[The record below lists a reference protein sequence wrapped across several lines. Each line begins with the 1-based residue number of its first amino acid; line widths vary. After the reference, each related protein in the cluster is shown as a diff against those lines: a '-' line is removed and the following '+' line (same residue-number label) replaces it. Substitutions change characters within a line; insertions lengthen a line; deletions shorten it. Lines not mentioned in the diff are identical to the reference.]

1 MLNFIFTDIYDEEHS
16 VYPVSVTVNMDE
28 NVPADDLFATF
39 HHFTS
44 SQLKSLSVY
53 DENGVLFTGIVDEQ
67 TTQSNSDG
75 EYLKISARSMA
86 ALLLD
91 NESVPISYN
100 SPSVRV
106 IEERHLKPFGVK
118 VSESL
123 SDTYFGTHTVL
134 KGESNY
140 KAVDSFAN
148 KLYSNSVR
156 VDEKGELSFLGAKK
170 NKSVVF
176 SNSFDGI
183 SYYDFCENIKRCEE
197 ISKVRIKL
205 SNSSGYHS
213 VVENQDAI
221 KRGVVR
227 ERYLNCVLTDTP
239 ASYAQSMINNG
250 SKKSYSVTLYCEGQ
264 HLNVFGCNATIKG
277 SVCGDIENLY
287 VSSIRY
293 ALSDKKEVTVIT
305 LKRKEV

>member
-1 MLNFIFTDIYDEEHS
+1 MLNFVFTDIYDEEHS

-28 NVPADDLFATF
+28 GVPADDLLATF
-39 HHFTS
+39 HRFTS
-44 SQLKSLSVY
+44 SQLKSVVVY
-53 DENGVLFTGIVDEQ
+53 DENSVVFTGIVDEQ
-67 TTQSNSDG
+67 ITLSNESS
-75 EYLKISARSMA
+75 EYIKISARSMA
-86 ALLLD
+86 AVLLD

-100 SPSVRV
+100 YPSVSV
-106 IEERHLKPFGVK
+106 IEERHLKPFSVK
-118 VSESL
+118 VSENL

-140 KAVDSFAN
+140 KAVESFAN
-148 KLYSNSVR
+148 KVYSKSVR
-156 VDEKGELSFLGAKK
+156 VNEKGELSFFGAKK
-170 NKSVVF
+170 DKSVVF
-176 SNSFDGI
+176 SNDGSGI
-183 SYYDFCENIKRCEE
+183 SYYGFCENIKRCEE

-205 SNSSGYHS
+205 INSSGYHS
-213 VVENQDAI
+213 VVENEDAV

-239 ASYAQSMINNG
+239 ATYAQSMIKNG
-250 SKKSYSVTLYCEGQ
+250 SKKAYSITLSCEGQ
-264 HLNVFGCNATIKG
+264 HLSTFGCDATVLG
-277 SVCGDIENLY
+277 SICGDIKNLY